1 MRSERA
7 SGGPDSRRVS
17 FKLADMI
24 AEIDAAKVYASE
36 MFAEVWRDA
45 RVERIRDGISEIQR
59 RIIGRDLLRPLGA

>member
-1 MRSERA
+1 
-7 SGGPDSRRVS
+7 
-17 FKLADMI
+17 MI